1 MKIGFLFPGQGAQSI
16 GMGKDLFEN
25 YEIYRNVYKRVNEI
39 TGINVEHL
47 TFNETEEV
55 LSQTKNTQ
63 ICILTM
69 TLAILELLKKEEIQ
83 ADISMGLSLGEYS
96 ALIYINAISF
106 EDGVKIVQKRGT
118 LMQENCPEGNWS
130 MAAIMGLDGEK
141 IVKICNNITTNFI
154 SPVNYNCPGQ
164 IVLSGEKSAIDKAME
179 IAKEEGAKKVVE
191 LKTSGPFHTIML
203 KKASEELKKELSNIE
218 IRNLKTSVVKNIDG
232 ELYKDNDN
240 IKEILANHIINP
252 VRFDKGIK
260 TMLNMGVDTFIEI
273 GPGKTLSGFV
283 KRTSKEVNILNIN
296 NVDTFKNTIEFIK
309 K

>member
-96 ALIYINAISF
+96 ALIYSNAISF

-130 MAAIMGLDGEK
+130 MAAIMGLDEEK

-260 TMLNMGVDTFIEI
+260 TMLNMGVDTFVEI

>member
-96 ALIYINAISF
+96 ALIYSNAISF

-130 MAAIMGLDGEK
+130 MAAIMGLDEEK
-141 IVKICNNITTNFI
+141 TVKICNSITTNFI

-218 IRNLKTSVVKNIDG
+218 IRNFKTSVVKNIDG